1 MPSVTEPP
9 ATEPPGHGPPV
20 PGPPAAGRPQPGFTE
35 VTSVAELAGM
45 LGQPNRRSATKVRPR
60 LHARDREWLAA
71 SPFCLMA
78 TAAADGSCD
87 VSPKG
92 DPPGFTRVLDD
103 TTIVIPDRAGNNRAD
118 GYRNILSN
126 PQVGLLYVVPGRTDT
141 LRINGRARLLRD
153 APFFAELTV
162 RGSRPRLALLVS
174 VTEVFYHCPKAFL
187 RAALWDPASWH
198 PAALPSTARIVASV
212 QPDAGETVADLE
224 RHYGPSYAER
234 LYPLG

>member
-1 MPSVTEPP
+1 MPPLTDL
-9 ATEPPGHGPPV
+9 A
-20 PGPPAAGRPQPGFTE
+20 E
-35 VTSVAELAGM
+35 VTSTAELATI
-45 LGQPNRRSATKVRPR
+45 LGPPNRRAATKVRTR

-71 SPFCLMA
+71 APFCLMA

-126 PQVGLLYVVPGRTDT
+126 PQVGLLFLVPGRADT
-141 LRINGRARLLRD
+141 LRVNGQARLLRD
-153 APFFAELTV
+153 GPFFADLTV
-162 RGSRPRLALLVS
+162 RGHRPQLALLVS

-198 PAALPSTARIVASV
+198 PDVLPSTARIVASV
-212 QPDAGETVADLE
+212 QPDAGVTVRELE
-224 RHYGPSYAER
+224 QHYGPSYADR
-234 LYPLG
+234 LYPKD

>member
-1 MPSVTEPP
+1 M
-9 ATEPPGHGPPV
+9 PPV
-20 PGPPAAGRPQPGFTE
+20 TDLAE
-35 VTSVAELAGM
+35 VTSAAELTAL
-45 LGQPNRRSATKVRPR
+45 LGQPNRRAATKVRTR
-60 LHARDREWLAA
+60 LHARDREWLATA
-71 SPFCLMA
+71 PFCLMA

-126 PQVGLLYVVPGRTDT
+126 PQVGLLFLVPGRADT
-141 LRINGRARLLRD
+141 LRINGQARLLRD
-153 APFFAELTV
+153 APFFADLAV

-187 RAALWDPASWH
+187 RAALWDPASWN
-198 PAALPSTARIVASV
+198 PEALPSTARIVASV
-212 QPDAGETVADLE
+212 QPDAGETVTELE
-224 RHYGPSYAER
+224 QHYGPSYGDR
-234 LYPLG
+234 LYPQD